1 MLDIFLIVLRAVFL
15 IISAPKDEERIE
27 LWLPCEEFC
36 SFLTCAAGFSLS
48 LTILTEDLH
57 TKLLKFESLQ
67 IVQMSSN
74 IISRRNNQNEIAIE
88 NDKTISKTCVLK
100 KYEVRINAT
109 ALCMQA
115 KQTLACI

>member
-1 MLDIFLIVLRAVFL
+1 MLDVFPIVLRAVFL
-15 IISAPKDEERIE
+15 SISAPKDEERIE

-36 SFLTCAAGFSLS
+36 SFLTSAAGFSLS
-48 LTILTEDLH
+48 LTILTEDPH

-74 IISRRNNQNEIAIE
+74 IISRRNNQNEIAKE
-88 NDKTISKTCVLK
+88 NDKTVSKTYVSK
-100 KYEVRINAT
+100 KYEVRINAA

-115 KQTLACI
+115 K